1 MIAWAKSKISA
12 LSPMLRKS
20 FSILY
25 SVIVNSLRRQKT
37 RILSTEFLVS
47 TSIPFSRMS
56 SRNLYW
62 REQLKRFEINSA
74 IAACISEMKF
84 PVGENGSAT
93 IKSMLTIDEFKQ
105 GFKLVAEKTSSFLSG
120 QHLGH
125 YYKYSLKDDILCLVY
140 SHHGVIIL

>member
-1 MIAWAKSKISA
+1 
-12 LSPMLRKS
+12 
-20 FSILY
+20 
-25 SVIVNSLRRQKT
+25 
-37 RILSTEFLVS
+37 
-47 TSIPFSRMS
+47 MS

-105 GFKLVAEKTSSFLSG
+105 GFKLVAEKTSLSPSG
-120 QHLGH
+120 
-125 YYKYSLKDDILCLVY
+125 
-140 SHHGVIIL
+140 